1 MNNYTFS
8 EISVGMKEQFEVTI
22 TSDFMDKFYDI
33 TKDCN
38 PMHHNDEYASSK
50 GYKGRIAF
58 GMLVS
63 SFLSTLAGVYLPG
76 EHCIIH
82 SVEVKFKNPVYVND
96 KLTISGTVKS
106 IDERFHTIEV
116 QINITNQNS
125 EKVVRG
131 TMICGVIGEE
141 NE

>member
-8 EISVGMKEQFEVTI
+8 DISVGMKEEFEVII
-22 TSDFMDKFYDI
+22 TSDLMNKFFEI
-33 TKDCN
+33 TNDCN
-38 PMHHNDEYASSK
+38 PMHHNDEYAISK

-76 EHCIIH
+76 ENCIIH

-96 KLTISGTVKS
+96 KLTVSGTVKS
-106 IDERFHTIEV
+106 IDDRFQTIEL

-131 TMICGVIGEE
+131 TMICGVIGKE